1 MTALGDIM
9 ANRVRAAWKVLLADS
24 CHSAK
29 INAVTTNEALDL
41 QSSSLPA
48 SFLTLTATREREM
61 SHEAP
66 DLSTGFGFFTYFLT
80 QAWRGH
86 ADNDPCDGRIT
97 ADEVIDYVR
106 GQRAAVRQRPAAL
119 PDADGTGRLRPRH
132 AARRRHL
139 CLATVDPESPSLLG
153 TAIVEPNTNDVHL
166 YIDGELVGTVS
177 RDRPLTIPRLSSG
190 LHEFMG
196 VRRGYEPD
204 AKQIMITPDQ
214 EVTVTLRIRYVR
226 RINEAA
232 LELGERS
239 ERLCSRNAPP

>member
-1 MTALGDIM
+1 M
-9 ANRVRAAWKVLLADS
+9 
-24 CHSAK
+24 
-29 INAVTTNEALDL
+29 
-41 QSSSLPA
+41 
-48 SFLTLTATREREM
+48 
-61 SHEAP
+61 
-66 DLSTGFGFFTYFLT
+66 
-80 QAWRGH
+80 
-86 ADNDPCDGRIT
+86 
-97 ADEVIDYVR
+97 
-106 GQRAAVRQRPAAL
+106 
-119 PDADGTGRLRPRH
+119 
-132 AARRRHL
+132 
-139 CLATVDPESPSLLG
+139 LLG
-153 TAIVEPNTNDVHL
+153 VGTSASRPSILNHRRCWERQFVEPNTNDVHL